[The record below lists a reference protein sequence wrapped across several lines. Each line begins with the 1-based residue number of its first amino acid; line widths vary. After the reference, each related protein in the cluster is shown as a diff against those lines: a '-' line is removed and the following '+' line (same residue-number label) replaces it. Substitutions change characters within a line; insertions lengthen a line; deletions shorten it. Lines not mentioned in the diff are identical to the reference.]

1 MLIGIFQH
9 GHRFQYQRRLEK
21 SHRRRSKT
29 FCIQCTAQQAQENE
43 CTDQRAL
50 VVSATIY
57 HTQNSNQYQQI
68 PSTTSWKISIYSL
81 VKSAVSFRSWIVTQ
95 TVELLFCRET
105 AKCFVQVILLL
116 RLNINKTNFKYYKA
130 HTISIKS
137 FTV

>member
-29 FCIQCTAQQAQENE
+29 ICIQCTAQQAQENE

-57 HTQNSNQYQQI
+57 YIQIIMLPSINHT
-68 PSTTSWKISIYSL
+68 
-81 VKSAVSFRSWIVTQ
+81 
-95 TVELLFCRET
+95 
-105 AKCFVQVILLL
+105 
-116 RLNINKTNFKYYKA
+116 NKYLIQHLERF
-130 HTISIKS
+130 
-137 FTV
+137 